1 MAVLV
6 AFCTLTLC
14 ASASVVGAV
23 VFTFT
28 QRGLWPL
35 RGVHFSVQV
44 TAAVCAAAVLP
55 RRFAVLV
62 DFAGVAV
69 RFLEEE
75 AVLVLVLLEVF
86 VAVFLL
92 VFVVFWLVVALFFL
106 STVLMGWDWVV
117 VVLACLEA

>member
-1 MAVLV
+1 
-6 AFCTLTLC
+6 
-14 ASASVVGAV
+14 
-23 VFTFT
+23 
-28 QRGLWPL
+28 L

-44 TAAVCAAAVLP
+44 TAAVCATAVLP

-62 DFAGVAV
+62 DFAEVAV

-75 AVLVLVLLEVF
+75 AVLVLVLLVVF

-106 STVLMGWDWVV
+106 STVLMV
-117 VVLACLEA
+117 